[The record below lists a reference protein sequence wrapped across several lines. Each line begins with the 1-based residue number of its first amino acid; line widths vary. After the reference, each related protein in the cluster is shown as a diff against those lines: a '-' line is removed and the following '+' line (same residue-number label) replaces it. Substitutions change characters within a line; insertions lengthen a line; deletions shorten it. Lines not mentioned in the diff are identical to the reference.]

1 MSVMTRTR
9 IRAALA
15 ALVMAAGCSHAL
27 ARPDPMAPQAGG
39 DAPPPVNPE
48 APRPRLGNGVPA
60 PGLLLGLSP
69 DEIAR
74 VKAAPTSSDLGR
86 LRAMVSYA
94 ARLTD
99 PVLTIDPGKHL
110 IDSRMNKDVP
120 ANLALD
126 LGFLI
131 EWNELMDALGL
142 AYVITGDPKYAARV
156 DDHLRPWID
165 YSPPMGVGLTKGGEP
180 GIYHRNFYGCL
191 RAADH
196 CLEALTPDG
205 RRAAV
210 HLAVTIQDRLE
221 DWWSR
226 TAWERGNHA
235 AATAQTGIYAG
246 ILLVRAATLD
256 PTLISVAEART
267 RLDKFLDAGGAIAP
281 AALVGGQN
289 RLPGLVGFGPQTCV
303 GILTPESLHLYEERW
318 NADVSSLGATMDFL
332 YKAPNNR
339 FGYHALV
346 AHHVMTAYWAL
357 VRNDLDRSDLAKA
370 HEAREAIGLLLEFS
384 RPYLQ
389 DGQMLPGA
397 KGQPPV
403 PVTDRMT
410 RQVVA
415 MAARLF
421 PEKTWL
427 ENCRRRGPP
436 VGFAEIYT
444 EVALFQ

>member
-1 MSVMTRTR
+1 MNRTLV
-9 IRAALA
+9 RAALA
-15 ALVMAAGCSHAL
+15 ALVMAAGCAHAL
-27 ARPDPMAPQAGG
+27 ARPDPMAPPQAGNG
-39 DAPPPVNPE
+39 NAPPPVNPE
-48 APRPRLGNGVPA
+48 APRPRLGAGVPA
-60 PGLLLGLSP
+60 PGVLLGLSP
-69 DEIAR
+69 EEIAR
-74 VKAAPTSSDLGR
+74 VKAAPADSELGR
-86 LRAMVSYA
+86 LRALVQHA
-94 ARLTD
+94 ARLAD
-99 PVLTIDPGKHL
+99 PVLTIEPGKHL
-110 IDSRMNKDVP
+110 IDTKMNKDVP
-120 ANLALD
+120 ANLAMD

-131 EWNELMDALGL
+131 DWNELMDALGL
-142 AYVITGDPKYAARV
+142 AYAITGDPKYAARV

-196 CLEALTPDG
+196 CLEKLTPEG
-205 RRAAV
+205 RSAAV

-221 DWWSR
+221 DWWSK

-235 AATAQTGIYAG
+235 AATAQTGICAG
-246 ILLVRAATLD
+246 ILLMRAAALD
-256 PTLISVAEART
+256 PTLISPAEAKA
-267 RLDKFLDAGGAIAP
+267 RLDKFLDAGGTIAP

-289 RLPGLVGFGPQTCV
+289 RQPGLVGFGPQACV
-303 GILTPESLHLYEERW
+303 GVLTPESLPLYEERW
-318 NADVSSLGATMDFL
+318 NAGVAMLGATMDFL
-332 YKAPNNR
+332 YKPPNSR

-346 AHHVMTAYWAL
+346 AHHMLTGYWSL
-357 VRNDLDRSDLAKA
+357 VRSGLDRSDLAKA
-370 HEAREAIGLLLEFS
+370 SEARAAIGLLLEFS

-389 DGQMLPGA
+389 DGQMLAGA

-410 RQVVA
+410 RQVIA

-427 ENCRRRGPP
+427 ENCRRRGQP